1 MEQNV
6 LKKEFREKDV
16 ARIRNIVNK
25 KYGDKTTTQVGYIK
39 SSADYKEGDV
49 WEENGKQW
57 TIKNGIKMT
66 ISKLDLVKKS
76 LQIPLVCPNC
86 GKAMK
91 KKNLDTKMYSIH
103 KQCFDCVI
111 KMETKLRLEG
121 KYEEYAKNIMQ
132 RNASGFIKDLE
143 QILEDMIND
152 TTAQHIV
159 NENGETEV
167 WGGGD
172 STGMVQEFKEYIAK
186 IKDATQL

>member
-1 MEQNV
+1 M
-6 LKKEFREKDV
+6 LFR
-16 ARIRNIVNK
+16 
-25 KYGDKTTTQVGYIK
+25 
-39 SSADYKEGDV
+39 S

-172 STGMVQEFKEYIAK
+172 SAGMVQEFKEYIAK